1 MPIVAIDRWPD
12 KDPADVLDYGLDWS
26 NQLSLAKPDD
36 TISSV
41 TWTVPAGLTSGAQS
55 VVGSVAVIWLSG
67 GTAGANGTDYTITCR
82 IVTAGARTLERSVN
96 LQVKEL

>member
-1 MPIVAIDRWPD
+1 MPIAALRWPD

-26 NQLSLAKPDD
+26 DQLALVSPAD

-41 TWTVPAGLTSGAQS
+41 TWTVPAGLTAGPQFLL
-55 VVGSVAVIWLSG
+55 GSVATAWLSG
-67 GTAGANGTDYTITCR
+67 GTAGTDYTIICR
-82 IVTAGARTLERSVN
+82 IVTTGGRTLERSVK